1 MARLRADIWCS
12 AFVRR
17 HNDLSNLCVIS
28 RKGDA
33 SAGQIWVEVDHL
45 DGTMSLFTPASA
57 MHVGGD
63 RDMRLFEQRYLAVQP
78 EQVRE
83 RILREAEFDP
93 DFWVVSLE
101 TRAKEF
107 GLDLVSDRET

>member
-1 MARLRADIWCS
+1 MARLRADMWCA
-12 AFVRR
+12 AFARR
-17 HNDLSNLCVIS
+17 HNDLGAMCVIS

-45 DGTMSLFTPASA
+45 DGTMSLFTPAAA
-57 MHVGGD
+57 MLAGDD
-63 RDMRLFEQRYLAVQP
+63 RDQRLFEQRYAAVP
-78 EQVRE
+78 AEQVRD

-101 TRAKEF
+101 TRAKDI
-107 GLDLVSDRET
+107 GLDLVKSSKT